1 MKTSIALLGAT
12 GTVGQKFISLI
23 HDHSDFELKH
33 IVASKRNNGKL
44 YKDAVAWR
52 DESVLPDF
60 IANMTLSDVDDIKCD
75 YAISCLPAD
84 IASEWEPQLAKR
96 GIHVIS
102 NASSFRDHD
111 LVPLVIPEINKDHF
125 NLVQSQDTPGKIITN
140 PNCATVFLA
149 LALFPLLE
157 LSPIEHLDVVTL
169 QGISGA
175 GYPGVSAYDLLGNTI
190 PNIGGEEDKL
200 EKEALKIFGEK
211 LNGASIHSHVNRVP
225 VLQGHSIVL
234 HVLFKDDVDVKSVES
249 IFSDFSSQYDG
260 LYKIHKDPFHPQ
272 PLRDLNP
279 RDQRAHIGRIKQG
292 GSPNRIGL
300 VSMGHNL
307 VRGAAGAAL
316 LNLEYFHKFLSKG

>member
-1 MKTSIALLGAT
+1 MKVSIALLGAT

-23 HDHSDFELKH
+23 HDHDLFELKY
-33 IVASKRNNGKL
+33 IVASERNNGKL

-52 DESVLPDF
+52 DESILPEY
-60 IANMTLSDVDDIKCD
+60 IANMTLTDVHEIDCD

-84 IASEWEPQLAKR
+84 IANVWEPMLADK
-96 GIHVIS
+96 GIHIIS
-102 NASSFRDHD
+102 NASSFRDHKD
-111 LVPLVIPEINKDHF
+111 VPLVIPEINRDHF
-125 NLVQSQDTPGKIITN
+125 QLVNRQSSSGKIITN

-149 LALFPLLE
+149 LALFPLIQ

-200 EKEALKIFGEK
+200 EKEALKIFGDQ
-211 LNGASIHSHVNRVP
+211 LNGTTIHSHVNRVP

-234 HVLFKDDVDVKSVES
+234 HVLFKNEVQVESVEQV
-249 IFSDFSSQYDG
+249 FSEFNTKYGG
-260 LYKIHKDPFHPQ
+260 LYKIHEDPFHPQ

-292 GSPNRIGL
+292 GSANRIGL

-316 LNLEYFHKFLSKG
+316 LNLEYFHKYMCSK

>member
-1 MKTSIALLGAT
+1 MKISIALLGAT

-23 HDHSDFELKH
+23 HNHDLFELKY
-33 IVASKRNNGKL
+33 IVASKKNNGKL

-52 DESVLPDF
+52 DESILPKH
-60 IANMTLSDVDDIKCD
+60 IANMTLSDVDDIECA

-84 IASEWEPQLAKR
+84 IAAEWEPKLAKR
-96 GIHVIS
+96 AIHVIS

-111 LVPLVIPEINKDHF
+111 QVPLVIPEINQQHF
-125 NLVQSQDTPGKIITN
+125 DLVSTQTTKGKIITN

-157 LSPIEHLDVVTL
+157 LSPIQHLDVVTL
-169 QGISGA
+169 QAISGA

-200 EKEALKIFGEK
+200 EKEALKIFGDRLK
-211 LNGASIHSHVNRVP
+211 STTIHSHVNRVP

-234 HVLFKDDVDVKSVES
+234 HVLFQNDVSVKQVQD
-249 IFSDFSSQYDG
+249 IFSKFNDMYPG
-260 LYKIHKDPFHPQ
+260 LYQIHEDEFHPQ
-272 PLRDLNP
+272 PLRDLHP

-292 GSPNRIGL
+292 GSSNRIGL

-316 LNLEYFHKFLSKG
+316 LNLESFHQYITIK